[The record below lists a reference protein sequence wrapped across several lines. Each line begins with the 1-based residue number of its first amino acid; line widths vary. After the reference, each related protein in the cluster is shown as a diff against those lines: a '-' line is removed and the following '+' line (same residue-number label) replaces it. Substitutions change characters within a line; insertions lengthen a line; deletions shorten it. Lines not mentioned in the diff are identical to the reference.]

1 MTTTGTRP
9 ARRPR
14 GALATTVALLLVTT
28 ACGGGSGSGGGGG
41 GGASEEYSAPD
52 SDLSASLTYSVWD
65 QTQVDSI
72 QQNIAGFQE
81 QYPDVDVSV
90 DVTPFGEYWTKL
102 QTQASSGTLPDLFWM
117 NGPNFQL
124 YASNDFLAPLT
135 GAVEAGDVD
144 PANYP
149 ESLIDLYTYDDVE
162 YGVPKDFDT
171 IAIWANR
178 AIFEQAGV
186 PVPEGDWTWEEFQ
199 STAAQISQ
207 ALGDQGV
214 YGAAGGM
221 DGQTTYYDT
230 IYQAGGSVIEDG
242 ESAYDTPEAQAG
254 IDFWRELIESGG
266 SPTMAQLTDT
276 TADQW
281 FTSGKLGM
289 YWGGSWFR
297 AALSDSAVA
306 DDVVA
311 LPLPT
316 GQEQAT
322 VIHGVSN
329 VVAAS
334 SDQKQAAQALQVYL
348 ASEDAQRQLGE
359 AGSVIPAYTG
369 TQDAFVAS
377 MPDADLQVFLDAL
390 DYAQPLPVSENTAE
404 WNALEVEL
412 LPQAFSGA
420 EPVEEVTTELAQRM
434 DTVLAEG

>member
-1 MTTTGTRP
+1 MTTTGSPARP
-9 ARRPR
+9 ARRLR
-14 GALATTVALLLVTT
+14 GALATSLGLLLVAT
-28 ACGGGSGSGGGGG
+28 ACGGSEPGGG
-41 GGASEEYSAPD
+41 GGAAAEYTPPGD
-52 SDLSASLTYSVWD
+52 DLEASLTYSVWD

-72 QQNIAGFQE
+72 EANIAAFQE
-81 QYPDVDVSV
+81 QHPGVEVSV

-117 NGPNFQL
+117 NGPNVQL
-124 YASNDFLAPLT
+124 YASNDLLAPLD

-149 ESLIDLYTYDDVE
+149 ESLIDLYTYDDAL

-186 PVPEGDWTWEEFQ
+186 EVPEGDWTWEEFQ
-199 STAAQISQ
+199 ATAAEISQ
-207 ALGDQGV
+207 ALEAEGI

-281 FTSGKLGM
+281 FTSGRLGM

-297 AALSDSAVA
+297 AALTDTPVA
-306 DDVVA
+306 EDVVV

-316 GQEQAT
+316 GEEQAT
-322 VIHGVSN
+322 VIHGVAN

-334 SDQKQAAQALQVYL
+334 SDQQQAAQALQVFL
-348 ASEDAQRQLGE
+348 AGEEAQRQLGE

-369 TQDAFVAS
+369 TQDTFTES

-390 DYAQPLPVSENTAE
+390 DYAQPLPVSESTAE

-420 EPVEEVTTELAQRM
+420 EPVEEVTTELAQQM
-434 DTVLAEG
+434 DAVLAEG